1 MKTYLNQ
8 LSLAVMLLTSSLLLS
23 ACSNTTQSSVKLNAK
38 ASSSQ
43 SYQKQSNVADT
54 VIITEAKFRFSE
66 IEFESATDEDS
77 TDIEQGPL
85 VLSLNLNGGLTE
97 VGIADVPAGFY
108 EELEFEIEARDEDD
122 VLVNDPD
129 FEGENGQNYSMVI
142 SGTINGEPFT
152 FRSEKDVEMELE
164 FEPAFEV
171 NDEEQVSITLNFDTS
186 LWFLDQDGNALN
198 PTDSNN
204 ILLIESNIE
213 NSIEAF
219 EDDDEDGENDEEED

>member
-1 MKTYLNQ
+1 MNNYLNK

-23 ACSNTTQSSVKLNAK
+23 ACSDTSQSSVKLNAK
-38 ASSSQ
+38 ASNGQ
-43 SYQKQSNVADT
+43 NYQKLNSVADT

-66 IEFESATDEDS
+66 IEFESATDDDS
-77 TDIEQGPL
+77 TDVEQGPL

-97 VGIADVPAGFY
+97 VGIANVPAGFY
-108 EELEFEIEARDEDD
+108 EELEFEIEARKEEE
-122 VLVNDPD
+122 VVVNDPD

-152 FRSEKDVEMELE
+152 FRSEKDFEVELE

-186 LWFLDQDGNALN
+186 LWFLDQDGNVLN
-198 PTDSNN
+198 PADSNN
-204 ILLIESNIE
+204 ILLIESNIK

-219 EDDDEDGENDEEED
+219 EDDNEDGEGDEDDD

>member
-1 MKTYLNQ
+1 MKNHFNKV
-8 LSLAVMLLTSSLLLS
+8 SIAAILLTGSLLLG
-23 ACSNTTQSSVKLNAK
+23 ACSDTTQSSVKLNVK
-38 ASSSQ
+38 ASTSQ
-43 SYQKQSNVADT
+43 NYQKINSAVDT

-66 IEFESATDEDS
+66 IEFESATDDDS

-97 VGIADVPAGFY
+97 IGIADVPAGFY
-108 EELEFEIEARDEDD
+108 EELEFEIDARDEDD

-129 FEGENGQNYSMVI
+129 FEGDNGQNYSLVI
-142 SGTINGEPFT
+142 SGTINGQPFT
-152 FRSEKDVEMELE
+152 FRSEKDFEVEVE

-171 NDEEQVSITLNFDTS
+171 SDEQQVNITLNFDTS
-186 LWFLDQDGNALN
+186 LWFLDQNGNALN
-198 PTDSNN
+198 PTDSND

-219 EDDDEDGENDEEED
+219 EDDNEDGEDDEEED

>member
-1 MKTYLNQ
+1 MKNYLNK

-23 ACSNTTQSSVKLNAK
+23 ACSDTTQSSVKLNAK
-38 ASSSQ
+38 ASNSQ
-43 SYQKQSNVADT
+43 NYQKLNSAADT

-66 IEFESATDEDS
+66 IEFESATDDDS
-77 TDIEQGPL
+77 TDIEQGPI
-85 VLSLNLNGGLTE
+85 LSLNLNGGLTE

-122 VLVNDPD
+122 ALVNDPD

-152 FRSEKDVEMELE
+152 FRSEKDFEVELE

-198 PTDSNN
+198 PADSNN

-219 EDDDEDGENDEEED
+219 EDDDEDGEDDEDED

>member
-1 MKTYLNQ
+1 MKNYFNKA
-8 LSLAVMLLTSSLLLS
+8 SLVVLLLTSSLLLS
-23 ACSNTTQSSVKLNAK
+23 ACSDTTQSSVKLNAK
-38 ASSSQ
+38 ASNSQ
-43 SYQKQSNVADT
+43 TYQKLNSEADT
-54 VIITEAKFRFSE
+54 VIISEAKFRFSE
-66 IEFESATDEDS
+66 IEFESATDNDS

-122 VLVNDPD
+122 NVMVNDPD

-152 FRSEKDVEMELE
+152 FKSEKDFEVELE

-171 NDEEQVSITLNFDTS
+171 NDEEQVRITLNFDTS
-186 LWFLDQDGNALN
+186 LWFLDQDGNALY

-204 ILLIESNIE
+204 TLLIESNIE

-219 EDDDEDGENDEEED
+219 EDDDEDGEDDED

>member
-1 MKTYLNQ
+1 MKNYFNKA
-8 LSLAVMLLTSSLLLS
+8 SLVVLLLTSSLLLS
-23 ACSNTTQSSVKLNAK
+23 ACSDTTQSSVKLNAK
-38 ASSSQ
+38 ASNSQ
-43 SYQKQSNVADT
+43 TYQKLNSEADT
-54 VIITEAKFRFSE
+54 VIISEAKFRFSE
-66 IEFESATDEDS
+66 IEFESATDNDS

-122 VLVNDPD
+122 NVMVNDPD

-152 FRSEKDVEMELE
+152 FKSVKDFEVELE

-171 NDEEQVSITLNFDTS
+171 NDEEQVRITLNFDTS
-186 LWFLDQDGNALN
+186 LWFLDQDGNALY

-204 ILLIESNIE
+204 TLLIESNIE

-219 EDDDEDGENDEEED
+219 EDDDEDGEDDED

>member
-1 MKTYLNQ
+1 MKNYLNK

-38 ASSSQ
+38 ASNSQ
-43 SYQKQSNVADT
+43 NYQKLNSAADT

-66 IEFESATDEDS
+66 IEFESATDDDS
-77 TDIEQGPL
+77 TDIEQGPII
-85 VLSLNLNGGLTE
+85 LSLNLNGGLTE

-122 VLVNDPD
+122 ALVNDPD

-152 FRSEKDVEMELE
+152 FRSEKDFEVELE

-198 PTDSNN
+198 PADSNN

-219 EDDDEDGENDEEED
+219 EDDDEDGEDDEDED

>member
-1 MKTYLNQ
+1 MKNYLNK

-23 ACSNTTQSSVKLNAK
+23 ACSDTTQSSVKLNAK
-38 ASSSQ
+38 ASNSQ
-43 SYQKQSNVADT
+43 NYQKLNSAADT

-66 IEFESATDEDS
+66 IEFESATDDDS
-77 TDIEQGPL
+77 TDIEQGPII
-85 VLSLNLNGGLTE
+85 LSLNLNGGLTE

-122 VLVNDPD
+122 ALVNDPD

-152 FRSEKDVEMELE
+152 FRSEKDFEVEL
-164 FEPAFEV
+164 EPAFEV

-198 PTDSNN
+198 PADSNN

-219 EDDDEDGENDEEED
+219 EDDDEDGEDDEDED

>member
-1 MKTYLNQ
+1 MKNYFNKA
-8 LSLAVMLLTSSLLLS
+8 SLVVLLLTSSLLLS
-23 ACSNTTQSSVKLNAK
+23 ACSDTTQSSVKLNAK
-38 ASSSQ
+38 ASKSQ
-43 SYQKQSNVADT
+43 TYQKLNSVADT
-54 VIITEAKFRFSE
+54 VIISEAKFRFSE
-66 IEFESATDEDS
+66 IEFESATDDDS
-77 TDIEQGPL
+77 TDIEQGPI

-108 EELEFEIEARDEDD
+108 EELEFEIEARDEDE
-122 VLVNDPD
+122 VVVNDPD

-152 FRSEKDVEMELE
+152 FKSEKDFEVELE

-171 NDEEQVSITLNFDTS
+171 NDEEQVRITLNFDTS
-186 LWFLDQDGNALN
+186 FWFLDQDGNALS

-204 ILLIESNIE
+204 TLLLESNIE

-219 EDDDEDGENDEEED
+219 EDDDEDGEDDED